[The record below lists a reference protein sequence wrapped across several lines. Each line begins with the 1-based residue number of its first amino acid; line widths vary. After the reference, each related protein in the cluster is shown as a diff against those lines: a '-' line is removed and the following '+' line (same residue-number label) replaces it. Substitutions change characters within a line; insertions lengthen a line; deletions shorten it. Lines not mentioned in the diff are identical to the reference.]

1 MRKLAFF
8 IILAVQVAALSAG
21 DVANFV
27 SLGFS
32 PDGTRFAF
40 GQYGRTD
47 ADFRAYADILA
58 VDVAKNSFLPGGKF
72 ATVPDATTAGK
83 DGKSVFFALQ
93 DGAAGYLGKQGVDA
107 NLQGRALY
115 VQAENEPELKKLS
128 FRDFETGSEY
138 AISVRTL
145 SEGTGNDVRSSFY
158 ILASITDSSGKK
170 ISKTIGLPGYKRPG
184 VKDYLIRRIV
194 TDSSGKSL
202 VFIIEKKQVDRKG
215 DSVRFMVETC
225 RL

>member
-1 MRKLAFF
+1 MRKLALL
-8 IILAVQVAALSAG
+8 IVLAVQVAALSAG

-27 SLGFS
+27 GLGFS
-32 PDGTRFAF
+32 PDGTRYAF

-58 VDVAKNSFLPGGKF
+58 VDVAKNDFLPGGKYQSS
-72 ATVPDATTAGK
+72 PDAATAGK
-83 DGKSVFFALQ
+83 DGKAAFQALQ
-93 DGAAGYLGKQGVDA
+93 DTAASYLVKQGIDVA
-107 NLQGRALY
+107 SQGRALY
-115 VQAENEPELKKLS
+115 VQAVNEPELKELS

-145 SEGTGNDVRSSFY
+145 SEGSGKDVRSSFY
-158 ILASITDSSGKK
+158 IVATVTDSTGKK
-170 ISKTIGLPGYKRPG
+170 FTKTIGLPGYKRPG

-194 TDSSGKSL
+194 TDNSGKSL
-202 VFIIEKKQVDRKG
+202 VFVVEKKQFDRNG

>member
-1 MRKLAFF
+1 MRKLALL
-8 IILAVQVAALSAG
+8 IVLAVQVAVLSAG

-27 SLGFS
+27 GLGFS
-32 PDGTRFAF
+32 PDGTRYAF

-58 VDVAKNSFLPGGKF
+58 VDVAKNDFLPGGKYQ
-72 ATVPDATTAGK
+72 TSPDAATAGK
-83 DGKSVFFALQ
+83 DGKAAFQALQ
-93 DGAAGYLGKQGVDA
+93 DTAAIYLVKQGIDVA
-107 NLQGRALY
+107 SQGRAFY
-115 VQAENEPELKKLS
+115 VQAVNEPELKELS

-145 SEGTGNDVRSSFY
+145 SEGSGKDVRSSFY
-158 ILASITDSSGKK
+158 IIATVTDSTGKK
-170 ISKTIGLPGYKRPG
+170 FTKTIGLPGYKRPG

-194 TDSSGKSL
+194 TDNSGKSL
-202 VFIIEKKQVDRKG
+202 VFVIEKKQFDRNG

>member
-1 MRKLAFF
+1 MRKLALL
-8 IILAVQVAALSAG
+8 IVLAVQVAALSAG

-27 SLGFS
+27 GLGFS
-32 PDGTRFAF
+32 PDGTRYAF

-58 VDVAKNSFLPGGKF
+58 VDVAKNDFLPGGKYQSS
-72 ATVPDATTAGK
+72 PDAATAGK
-83 DGKSVFFALQ
+83 DGKAAFQALQ
-93 DGAAGYLGKQGVDA
+93 DTTASYLVKQGIDVA
-107 NLQGRALY
+107 SQGRALY
-115 VQAENEPELKKLS
+115 VQAVNEPELKELS

-145 SEGTGNDVRSSFY
+145 SEGSGKDVRSSFY
-158 ILASITDSSGKK
+158 IVATVTDSTGKK
-170 ISKTIGLPGYKRPG
+170 FTKTIGLPGYKRPG

-194 TDSSGKSL
+194 TDNSGKSL
-202 VFIIEKKQVDRKG
+202 VFVVEKKQFDRNG

>member
-1 MRKLAFF
+1 MRKLALL
-8 IILAVQVAALSAG
+8 IVLAVQVAALSAG

-27 SLGFS
+27 GLGFS
-32 PDGTRFAF
+32 PDGTRYAF

-58 VDVAKNSFLPGGKF
+58 VDVAKNDFLPGGKF
-72 ATVPDATTAGK
+72 QTSPDAATAGK
-83 DGKSVFFALQ
+83 DGKAAFQALQ
-93 DGAAGYLGKQGVDA
+93 DTALGFLGKQSIDVA
-107 NLQGRALY
+107 SQGRALY
-115 VQAENEPELKKLS
+115 VQAVNEPELKELS

-145 SEGTGNDVRSSFY
+145 SEGSGKDVRSSFY
-158 ILASITDSSGKK
+158 IIATVTDSTGKRFT
-170 ISKTIGLPGYKRPG
+170 KTIGLPGYKRPG
-184 VKDYLIRRIV
+184 VKDYLVRRIV
-194 TDSSGKSL
+194 TDNSGKSL
-202 VFIIEKKQVDRKG
+202 VFVIEKKQFDRNG

>member
-1 MRKLAFF
+1 MRKLALL
-8 IILAVQVAALSAG
+8 IVLAVQVAVLSAG

-27 SLGFS
+27 GLGFS

-58 VDVAKNSFLPGGKF
+58 VDVAKNDFLPGGKYQ
-72 ATVPDATTAGK
+72 TSPDAATAGK
-83 DGKSVFFALQ
+83 DGKASFQALQ
-93 DGAAGYLGKQGVDA
+93 DTAAIYLVKQGIDVA
-107 NLQGRALY
+107 SQGRALY
-115 VQAENEPELKKLS
+115 VQAVNEPELKELS

-145 SEGTGNDVRSSFY
+145 SEGSGKDVRSSFY
-158 ILASITDSSGKK
+158 IIATVTDSTGKK
-170 ISKTIGLPGYKRPG
+170 VTKTIGLPGYKRPG

-194 TDSSGKSL
+194 TDNSGKSL
-202 VFIIEKKQVDRKG
+202 VFVIEKKQFDRNG